1 MILNIGAIKYCL
13 EQYKCHATEEELDIP
28 DGYYREAKR
37 TLKEIQFMLIDRV
50 AATHS
55 REQLVARIKDMW
67 IQELKTKIKDKT
79 FEDVIGKLLEDG
91 FFPLSDECETA
102 MSEQVGMGD
111 QVIFP

>member
-1 MILNIGAIKYCL
+1 MMLNIGAIKHCL
-13 EQYKCHATEEELDIP
+13 ELYKTHYCDYVG
-28 DGYYREAKR
+28 DSDYKEAMR

-67 IQELKTKIKDKT
+67 IQELKTKLKDKT

-91 FFPLSDECETA
+91 FFPLGDECETI
-102 MSEQVGMGD
+102 MSEQIGMANK
-111 QVIFP
+111 VIFP